1 MQYIDEISQKLRE
14 IAGGNLA
21 FTLEHDYT
29 GEFEKIRDSLEEIS
43 RHLSGTIGQLNTA
56 SHEVASGAQQVSSG
70 AVALSQ
76 GSAEQAASVQA
87 IGEGFILDL
96 SLIHI

>member
-1 MQYIDEISQKLRE
+1 MLAYNFNRTTLRLREYVQYIDEISQKLRE
-14 IAGGNLA
+14 IAGGNLV

-56 SHEVASGAQQVSSG
+56 SHEVASGAQ
-70 AVALSQ
+70 
-76 GSAEQAASVQA
+76 
-87 IGEGFILDL
+87 
-96 SLIHI
+96 